1 MFDAVPSHH
10 LVEYFAAGLADEP
23 VIVQYGDPLLC

>member
-1 MFDAVPSHH
+1 MFDTIPAHH

-23 VIVQYGDPLLC
+23 VIVQYGVPFL